1 MEKVVFLVQG
11 SAPIPYE
18 VVFAKEGKNLT
29 ASCSCPAGQNGQYCK
44 HRFAILDGRIEGIV
58 SANVDRVKAVA
69 SWLSGTDVERALS
82 EVKEAELRAA
92 EANEELSRL
101 KKKLARAMRD

>member
-29 ASCSCPAGQNGQYCK
+29 AFCTCPAGQNGQYCK
-44 HRFAILDGRIEGIV
+44 HRFAILDGKIEGIV
-58 SANVDRVKAVA
+58 SANVDKVKEVV
-69 SWLSGTDVERALS
+69 SWLSDTDVEMALK
-82 EVKEAELRAA
+82 EVKAAELRAV
-92 EANEELSRL
+92 EANDALSRL
-101 KKKLARAMRD
+101 KKKLARAMRN